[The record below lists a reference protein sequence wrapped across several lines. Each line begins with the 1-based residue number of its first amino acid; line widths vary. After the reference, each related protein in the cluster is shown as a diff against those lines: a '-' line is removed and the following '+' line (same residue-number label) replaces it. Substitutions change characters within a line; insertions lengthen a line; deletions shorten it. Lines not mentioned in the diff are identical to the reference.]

1 MLVIEM
7 CPDLDQIIYLLEQAG
22 MLLLLNMIILTA
34 SLEAGV
40 ILPPLCLKSECS
52 PVHM

>member
-7 CPDLDQIIYLLEQAG
+7 CPDLDQIIYLLVQVG
-22 MLLLLNMIILTA
+22 MLLFLHMIILTA

-40 ILPPLCLKSECS
+40 ILPPSRLKSECS
-52 PVHM
+52 HVHM